1 MENLSPYPAH
11 TCTRAH
17 ALLRL
22 CAQGKAVADAEGS
35 SYVGG
40 GGSRGEESELKATM
54 DAQLSKSQQASFR
67 HAHHGKAPGSATCKW
82 HIDAL
87 DARLLLGIQLQTST
101 QEVHVRGD
109 VVVCGCDVCLCAPNA
124 APLMPIVTRCSP
136 DAHRMVA
143 RAVQRPWFVWWAVPA
158 ACLRDRGFVGHAMK
172 RP

>member
-54 DAQLSKSQQASFR
+54 DAQLSKSQQVGLCVLVLTGA
-67 HAHHGKAPGSATCKW
+67 C
-82 HIDAL
+82 
-87 DARLLLGIQLQTST
+87 AR
-101 QEVHVRGD
+101 V
-109 VVVCGCDVCLCAPNA
+109 CAPNA